1 MARTTPC
8 RDAKKSLR
16 NEATAAVECN
26 CCGFWEKKRMTDAH
40 RELRL
45 MAFNPETRK
54 AVRL

>member
-8 RDAKKSLR
+8 TYAKNSLR
-16 NEATAAVECN
+16 NSGTAAVECN
-26 CCGFWEKKRMTDAH
+26 CCGFWEKKKMTDAH